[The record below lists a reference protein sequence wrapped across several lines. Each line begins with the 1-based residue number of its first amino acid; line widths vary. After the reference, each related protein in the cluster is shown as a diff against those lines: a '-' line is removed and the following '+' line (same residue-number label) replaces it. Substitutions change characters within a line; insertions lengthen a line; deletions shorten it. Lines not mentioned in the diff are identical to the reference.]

1 MTDNGFVVFVL
12 RGLPNLGATCYLN
25 SILQILCNIPE
36 LRQKRKIHSSNP
48 DEDANKVCDGYE
60 GWLNAHTSE
69 ASTLSENAALTTFI
83 KTFITYYSNFGSGM
97 QDQHEYLMLLLK
109 IMHDCRATACIFR
122 IQGTKKGPLDWL
134 EEKALKNMRKDGM
147 WTSFNNLTDKKENG
161 WNSSVFQT
169 FTGQYHF
176 QTTCSKCNY
185 VSHRFEIF
193 RSFEV
198 ELCGGT
204 EKGMEPAT
212 VDIDDC
218 LRKVIRPTQL
228 DSDNCYECDRCKKQN
243 QSIRKMMV
251 WRLPSV
257 LILVL
262 KRFTTVY
269 VNGNITVSKNTKTV
283 TVPDTLD
290 MSPYM
295 SYPNPSSSMYELFAT
310 ANHIGTPQ
318 GGHCF
323 SYVKSPAG
331 KWYIADDNN
340 IQEINKQGSLSGAE
354 PYILFY
360 RKNKD
365 LNI

>member
-1 MTDNGFVVFVL
+1 MTDNGFAFVL

-36 LRQKRKIHSSNP
+36 LRRQRKIHSSNP
-48 DEDANKVCDGYE
+48 DEDANKACDGYE
-60 GWLNAHTSE
+60 VWLKSHTKE
-69 ASTLSENAALTTFI
+69 DSTCNENAMALSKFI

-109 IMHDCRATACIFR
+109 IMHDCRSTACIFK
-122 IQGTKKGPLDWL
+122 IQGTKKSPLDWL
-134 EEKALKNMRKDGM
+134 EEKALKNMRIDGM

-193 RSFEV
+193 RSLEV
-198 ELCGGT
+198 ELEEGNL
-204 EKGMEPAT
+204 
-212 VDIDDC
+212 DDC
-218 LRKVIRPTQL
+218 LRKVITPTQL
-228 DSDNCYECDRCKKQN
+228 DSDNCYECDRCKQQN
-243 QSIRKMMV
+243 QSMRKMTL

-269 VNGNITVSKNTKTV
+269 VKGNITVRKNTNTV
-283 TVPDTLD
+283 TVPDKLD
-290 MSPYM
+290 MNPYM

-323 SYVKSPAG
+323 SYIKSPED
-331 KWYIADDNN
+331 KWYLADDSN
-340 IQEINKQGSLSGAE
+340 IEEINKKGPLSGAE

-360 RKNKD
+360 RKK
-365 LNI
+365 L

>member
-1 MTDNGFVVFVL
+1 MTDNGVSFVL

-25 SILQILCNIPE
+25 SILQILCNIQE
-36 LRQKRKIHSSNP
+36 LRPKRKIHSSNP

-60 GWLNAHTSE
+60 GWLKSHITEDLTDNSA
-69 ASTLSENAALTTFI
+69 LSKFI

-109 IMHDCRATACIFR
+109 IMHDCRATACIFK

-134 EEKALKNMRKDGM
+134 EEKALKNMRTDGM
-147 WTSFNNLTDKKENG
+147 WTSFNNLTDKKDNG

-176 QTTCSKCNY
+176 QTTCSKCHY

-198 ELCGGT
+198 ELRGG
-204 EKGMEPAT
+204 PNL
-212 VDIDDC
+212 DIEDC
-218 LRKVIRPTQL
+218 LRNVITPTQL

-243 QSIRKMMV
+243 QSIRKMGV
-251 WRLPSV
+251 WRLPAV

-262 KRFTTVY
+262 KRFTAVY
-269 VNGNITVSKNTKTV
+269 VDGNITVRKNTKTV
-283 TVPDTLD
+283 TVPDALD
-290 MSPYM
+290 MNPYM

-323 SYVKSPAG
+323 SYIKSPAG

-340 IQEINKQGSLSGAE
+340 IQEINKQGALSGAD

-360 RKNKD
+360 RKK
-365 LNI
+365 L

>member
-1 MTDNGFVVFVL
+1 MTDNGVSFVL

-48 DEDANKVCDGYE
+48 DEDANNVCDGYE
-60 GWLNAHTSE
+60 GWLKSHTTEDSS
-69 ASTLSENAALTTFI
+69 STFDNSNSALSKFI

-109 IMHDCRATACIFR
+109 IMHDCRSTACIFK

-134 EEKALKNMRKDGM
+134 EEKALKNMRTDGM

-176 QTTCSKCNY
+176 QTTCSKCHY

-198 ELCGGT
+198 ELCGGGAGAGGDSSHNL
-204 EKGMEPAT
+204 E
-212 VDIDDC
+212 DC
-218 LRKVIRPTQL
+218 LRKVITPTQL

-243 QSIRKMMV
+243 QSIRKMAV

-262 KRFTTVY
+262 KRFTAAY
-269 VNGNITVSKNTKTV
+269 VGGDITVRKNTKSV
-283 TVPDTLD
+283 TVPDALD
-290 MSPYM
+290 MNPYM

-323 SYVKSPAG
+323 SYIKSPAG

-340 IQEINKQGSLSGAE
+340 IQEINKQGALSGAE

-360 RKNKD
+360 RKK
-365 LNI
+365 L